1 MNRLLWAAAIAATT
15 TAVSWAVARWLERH
29 RARPARAPHEPI
41 ERWENEGGAL
51 APPRVPAPHGTALA
65 TSQVPR

>member
-1 MNRLLWAAAIAATT
+1 MNRLFWAAAIAATT
-15 TAVSWAVARWLERH
+15 TAVSWAMTRWLEQRS
-29 RARPARAPHEPI
+29 ARAPRQPREPI

-51 APPRVPAPHGTALA
+51 APPRVPAPHSAALA